1 MFLPTKATQQRDS
14 DASRQASQTI
24 ERQHCSNDRGS
35 PRSSTKSSNN
45 REPVLILRSQRLER
59 QRGSINVFTDKLQ
72 KQSSSVRSRQE
83 AKAKGE
89 L

>member
-1 MFLPTKATQQRDS
+1 
-14 DASRQASQTI
+14 
-24 ERQHCSNDRGS
+24 
-35 PRSSTKSSNN
+35 
-45 REPVLILRSQRLER
+45 VLILRSQRLER